1 VQAPHLY
8 QACFSESPEYQE
20 IKDLMIEKRHKLAA
34 PCMEAVVKSLKE
46 LLDFAGRFGI
56 RLGLENRFHYFD
68 IPIPDEMSILLELA
82 GPDRLGVIYDVGHE
96 TVLDQLGFF
105 PDQVWL
111 DRFAGRIFG
120 SHLHDV
126 IGISDHQAPGQGDV
140 DFRRLAGYLP
150 KESFRTVEVMS
161 FNTPEQVKTGLIKLV
176 DAGCINPL

>member
-1 VQAPHLY
+1 VQAPHLN
-8 QACFSESPEYQE
+8 QAGLAETAEYQE

-82 GPDRLGVIYDVGHE
+82 GPDRLGVIYDVGHA